1 MVERANFLKGAALGR
16 DRFVAAGPLLRTD
29 GPDEP
34 DAVGRVWMFSTATGW
49 NSHVVRDTTITGLAA
64 FQGRGLVLTIDGD
77 LLDAATGNEVAN
89 LAEPLITTFAAIA
102 TNEAEIFVAASDG
115 YYLRSD
121 ASMVFRIMTDQTI
134 VTRPAYD
141 APRAEKRAYMDAYK
155 IITNIAVSPEGT
167 LAMTELAGEFMTLS
181 RRGTVASY
189 TNANRLSEVIWD
201 DQTGAFW
208 TCGHSPFPSVAV
220 LRDGQL
226 SMIWQGAKGL
236 GILNTIALHD
246 GTIYLGDEDEG
257 SGGLYQLIQ
266 TGAPPSSY
274 RYEQVAMPAMLA
286 QRQVRK
292 LVSVAG
298 VLWVLRDHD
307 LLRLANGQWDV
318 FAPPP

>member
-16 DRFVAAGPLLRTD
+16 DRFVAVGPLLRTD

-34 DAVGRVWMFSTATGW
+34 DAVGRIWLFSAVTGW

-64 FQGRGLVLTIDGD
+64 FQGHGLALTIDGA

-89 LAEPLITTFAAIA
+89 LAELRITTFEAIA

-115 YYLRSD
+115 YYLRADS
-121 ASMVFRIMTDQTI
+121 SMVFSIITDQTI
-134 VTRPAYD
+134 VTKPAYD
-141 APRAEKRAYMDAYK
+141 APRAEMRAYMDAYK
-155 IITNIAVSPEGT
+155 IIVNASASSDGT
-167 LAMTELAGEFMTLS
+167 LAMTELGGGVITITPL
-181 RRGTVASY
+181 GNVATY
-189 TNANRLSEVIWD
+189 TNPSRLTAVTAD

-208 TCGHSPFPSVAV
+208 ACGHNPFPSVAV

-236 GILNTIALHD
+236 GILNTIAIHD
-246 GTIYLGDEDEG
+246 GTIYLGDEDES
-257 SGGLYQLIQ
+257 SGGLYQLTQ
-266 TGAPPSSY
+266 TGAQPSSY
-274 RYEQVAMPAMLA
+274 RYEQVALPEMLG

-307 LLRLANGQWDV
+307 LMRLANGQWEV